1 MCNNDVGKGLIAHI
15 CNVLG
20 VSLKVLLEIG
30 KKLIFAMGHGTLTSA
45 FKMVYLQTS
54 IQLTYVII
62 IGV

>member
-1 MCNNDVGKGLIAHI
+1 MCSKDVVKGLLVHI
-15 CNVLG
+15 CSVLG
-20 VSLKVLLEIG
+20 VSLKVLLEIC

-45 FKMVYLQTS
+45 FKKVYLQTY